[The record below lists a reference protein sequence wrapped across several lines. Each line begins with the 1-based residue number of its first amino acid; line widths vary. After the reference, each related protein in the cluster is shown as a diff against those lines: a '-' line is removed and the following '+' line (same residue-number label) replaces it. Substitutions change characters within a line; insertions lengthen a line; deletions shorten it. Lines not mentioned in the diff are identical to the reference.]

1 MNGTLH
7 PKHTGAPMQFEL
19 SERAELY
26 QRRVSDFMDERI
38 YPAEPLYRTQM
49 KDSGNPNFHPPVLE
63 ELKAEARKRGLWN
76 LFHPHENEEWGSPG
90 LTNTEYAP
98 LCELMGRSPELAP
111 EAMNCNAPDTGNM
124 EILELFGT
132 AEQKERWL
140 KPLLAGETSS
150 AFSMT
155 EPEVASSDATN
166 VRLRMRADGDSYVLS
181 GRKWFTSN
189 AMHPLCELLIVM
201 GKTDP
206 DAPKHRQQSMMLV
219 PISTAG
225 VTIVRSLPVFG
236 YMDRDG
242 HAEIIFEDVRV
253 PKSALLAG
261 EGDGFAISQARL
273 GPGRIHHCMRAIGKA
288 ERALDL
294 MIARAQQRVTFG
306 QPVASRSNI
315 QDWIADSRIEIEM
328 IRLLTLKTAWLMDT
342 VGNRQART
350 EIAAIKIAA
359 PAIALKVIDRAIQVH
374 GAAGFTEDFPL
385 ASFYAHERTNR
396 VADGP
401 DEVHRRTIARAEMR
415 RIDPSWS
422 AP

>member
-1 MNGTLH
+1 MNGSPH
-7 PKHTGAPMQFEL
+7 PMFTGAQMQFGL

-26 QRRVSDFMDERI
+26 RRRVSEFMNERI
-38 YPAEPLYRTQM
+38 YPAELLYRTQM

-90 LTNTEYAP
+90 LSNIEYAP

-140 KPLLAGETSS
+140 KPLLAGEISS

-166 VRLRMRADGDSYVLS
+166 VQLRMRADGDSYVLS

-219 PISTAG
+219 PVSTAG

-253 PKSALLAG
+253 PKRALLAQ

-294 MIARAQQRVTFG
+294 MITRAQQRVTFG

-342 VGNRQART
+342 AGNKQART
-350 EIAAIKIAA
+350 EIAAIKVAA

-401 DEVHRRTIARAEMR
+401 DEVHRRTIAQAEMR

-422 AP
+422 AK